1 MMEQNNSGT
10 ITDPRKIHIQNY
22 IYDLPD
28 ERIAKHP
35 LAQRDACKLLVAL
48 RVSGIESDTVF
59 AALPDYL
66 PQNTLLVYN
75 NTRVINA
82 RLRFR
87 KETGALIEVF
97 CLEPESPADYET
109 CFGGSGPV
117 VW

>member
-1 MMEQNNSGT
+1 MARRG
-10 ITDPRKIHIQNY
+10 
-22 IYDLPD
+22 
-28 ERIAKHP
+28 
-35 LAQRDACKLLVAL
+35 
-48 RVSGIESDTVF
+48 SGIEADTVF

-97 CLEPESPADYET
+97 CLEPVSPADYET

-117 VW
+117 VWKCLVGNSKRWNADTALHGLINIDGRD